1 MKVALVGAELEENLG
16 LCYIASALEHRGH
29 KEREKNKGF
38 QVRGE
43 KKIEVTGML
52 SRTRVSVF
60 SGRYKI
66 ILKDRR

>member
-1 MKVALVGAELEENLG
+1 M
-16 LCYIASALEHRGH
+16 RD
-29 KEREKNKGF
+29 
-38 QVRGE
+38 E

-60 SGRYKI
+60 SERYKI